1 MTSSHQTA
9 DCMQLV
15 DVTIR
20 LLVAS
25 RGLIAIR
32 KNAGLKHFS
41 TVAFLSLTTVYHVFS
56 QMKKNMKQSKNP
68 ANLFF
73 SQSPKHRSEN
83 YQLSKMDLQNVFR
96 ASVCL
101 PVNHV
106 LPHFTILLFTNF
118 TIKQIFPLT
127 SKFQQTD
134 VKKTALKPRRN
145 VISDIYVFGLSVKS
159 SQHRE
164 QIKQQSLTSLHYRRG
179 F

>member
-106 LPHFTILLFTNF
+106 LPHFTILLFC
-118 TIKQIFPLT
+118 
-127 SKFQQTD
+127 KFQQTD